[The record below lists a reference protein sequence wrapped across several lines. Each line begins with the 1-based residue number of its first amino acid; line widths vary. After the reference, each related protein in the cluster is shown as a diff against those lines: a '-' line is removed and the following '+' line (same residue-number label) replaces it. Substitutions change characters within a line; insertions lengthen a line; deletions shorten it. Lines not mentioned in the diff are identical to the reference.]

1 MLPPKP
7 AFPACFSPFPA
18 PRRTSQ
24 NAAYTGWDAGAP
36 TYWGSSGGLSV
47 ATPLDAADSKNWDEG
62 FQKRTVHFENF
73 SVFPFST
80 VFMGRRAKDDDVFI
94 QVLEHRSECPTLSPA
109 RTQNEHPRDLC
120 A

>member
-24 NAAYTGWDAGAP
+24 NAAYTGWAAGAP

-47 ATPLDAADSKNWDEG
+47 ATPLDAADSKNWD
-62 FQKRTVHFENF
+62 K
-73 SVFPFST
+73 VFL
-80 VFMGRRAKDDDVFI
+80 KKN
-94 QVLEHRSECPTLSPA
+94 RSLRKLFCISFLNGLHGTKG
-109 RTQNEHPRDLC
+109 
-120 A
+120 